1 MAHLLRTAAVLL
13 CMVACLPATG
23 TGQTPN
29 PSPSVANDFMTAE
42 PAEQLPEP
50 AAAGL
55 AGLKAS
61 ALAAHIRLLASPALE
76 GRGLASRGLD
86 AAAEYVAAALALAGV
101 APLGSSGAAP
111 EGSSYF
117 QEPGVDRTVV
127 PELRAPPGM
136 APLHRR

>member
-61 ALAAHIRLLASPALE
+61 ALAAHIRLLASPAL
-76 GRGLASRGLD
+76 
-86 AAAEYVAAALALAGV
+86 
-101 APLGSSGAAP
+101 
-111 EGSSYF
+111 
-117 QEPGVDRTVV
+117 
-127 PELRAPPGM
+127 
-136 APLHRR
+136 